1 MEGQL
6 AESGR
11 TIGISGRESKRLEDR
26 VAALE
31 SVVIFLVSR
40 ISEDQK
46 RPIKSELGRL
56 KQAKDAS
63 PAYEDWPDN
72 PMEW

>member
-6 AESGR
+6 SESGR
-11 TIGISGRESKRLEDR
+11 TIGISERESKRLEDR

-40 ISEDQK
+40 ISDDQK

-56 KQAKDAS
+56 KQPKDAS
-63 PAYEDWPDN
+63 PAYDDWPDN

>member
-6 AESGR
+6 SESGR
-11 TIGISGRESKRLEDR
+11 TIGISKRESKRLEDR

-40 ISEDQK
+40 ISDDQK

-56 KQAKDAS
+56 KQPKDAS
-63 PAYEDWPDN
+63 SAYDDWPDN